1 VNGATCSRIAFRQ
14 SPFVNRV
21 NAHLLTIGDEILIG
35 QTADTNAAWL
45 GEQLALMGMDVTGAQ
60 TVRDTPAAIRR
71 GLERGFE
78 EAELVLTTGGLGP
91 THDDLTKKVVADFFG
106 VALEQNDEIVERI
119 ERYYDQTD
127 RDVPEAVR
135 SLADVPAGF
144 DLLDNPVGT
153 APGLFY
159 EEKESGRKLVV
170 LPGVPQE
177 MKRIMEASGLPR
189 LRSGGGASSE
199 LGTVA
204 HRTLRTTG
212 IVESSLQEKI
222 GDVAAD
228 LPGGQSLAYLPSTSG
243 VRLRLTAHS
252 DDGKAD
258 AQKKLDALEE
268 RLRARIGKYVYG
280 TGEDEL
286 EAVVGGLLAERGWT
300 VALAESATGGLAAHR
315 LTQTSGSSTYFLG
328 GVVAYAN
335 RAKTE
340 LLGVRTAPIAEHG
353 AVSEAVARAMAEG
366 ARERFGADVGLSTTG
381 VAGPTGGTESTPVGT
396 VCIGCATEGGTR
408 AVRLRFTQDRRLNK
422 ELFSTALIET
432 LRREV
437 LGIEDV
443 TFVRQAE

>member
-1 VNGATCSRIAFRQ
+1 MNGATCSRIAFRQ
-14 SPFVNRV
+14 SPFANRV

-127 RDVPEAVR
+127 R
-135 SLADVPAGF
+135 DVPAGF

-268 RLRARIGKYVYG
+268 HMRARIGKYVYG

-300 VALAESATGGLAAHR
+300 VALAESA
-315 LTQTSGSSTYFLG
+315 
-328 GVVAYAN
+328 
-335 RAKTE
+335 
-340 LLGVRTAPIAEHG
+340 
-353 AVSEAVARAMAEG
+353 
-366 ARERFGADVGLSTTG
+366 
-381 VAGPTGGTESTPVGT
+381 TGGTESTPVGT

-437 LGIEDV
+437 LGIEDA
-443 TFVRQAE
+443 TFVRRAE